1 MNQSEFKNRRTQLM
15 KMMGNNSIAILPSSS
30 EIARNRDVD
39 FPFRQDSDFLYLT
52 GFNEPDAVMVLA
64 PGRKHGQ
71 YILFCREKNI
81 EQETWHG
88 RRSGQ
93 EGAIE

>member
-1 MNQSEFKNRRTQLM
+1 MNQSEFKNRRAQLM

-71 YILFCREKNI
+71 YILFCREKN
-81 EQETWHG
+81 T
-88 RRSGQ
+88 RP
-93 EGAIE
+93 A